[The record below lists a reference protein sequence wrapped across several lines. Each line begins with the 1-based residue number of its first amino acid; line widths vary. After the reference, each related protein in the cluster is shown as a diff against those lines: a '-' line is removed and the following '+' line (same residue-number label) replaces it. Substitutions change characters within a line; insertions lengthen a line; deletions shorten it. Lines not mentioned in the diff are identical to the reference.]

1 LFFGEKVKPTPVVVR
16 NFVNTLRKIF
26 PKDFDFQILGFNI
39 NDRESVKRYLLEEC
53 EDLEYHECLRKIV
66 KAYESIIQ
74 KEYDYLGEA
83 QRQMNYYLGTPYVS
97 EAFKKIYQKYKDRII
112 DLLLSEDHQELSL
125 IEDYLTAKYGCVD
138 YDVRR
143 FTDLTQLRFKT
154 QFIEAGGLELFAEQ
168 LATYMNL
175 RPATTRY
182 ELFDYAFM
190 LGVATTQN
198 DFMLVCITQYI
209 DESIKGTVITS
220 SDKPF
225 ILINFNKRSFA
236 IIQ

>member
-1 LFFGEKVKPTPVVVR
+1 MKPTPVVVR
-16 NFVNTLRKIF
+16 NFINYVRKIF
-26 PKDFDFQILGFNI
+26 PKDFDFQILGFDI

-53 EDLEYHECLRKIV
+53 ENLEYHECLRKIV

-83 QRQMNYYLGTPYVS
+83 QRQMNYYLGTTYVS

-125 IEDYLTAKYGCVD
+125 VEDYLTAKYGCVD
-138 YDVRR
+138 YDIRR
-143 FTDLTQLRFKT
+143 LSELPQLGVKT
-154 QFIEAGGLELFAEQ
+154 QFIQAGDLQLFAGQ
-168 LATYMNL
+168 MAIQFNL
-175 RPATTRY
+175 RPATSRL
-182 ELFDYAFM
+182 ELFDYAFY
-190 LGVATTQN
+190 LALASTQN
-198 DFMLVCITQYI
+198 DYYLICITQYI
-209 DESIKGTVITS
+209 NESIKGTIITS

-225 ILINFNKRSFA
+225 FLASMSNRSYA